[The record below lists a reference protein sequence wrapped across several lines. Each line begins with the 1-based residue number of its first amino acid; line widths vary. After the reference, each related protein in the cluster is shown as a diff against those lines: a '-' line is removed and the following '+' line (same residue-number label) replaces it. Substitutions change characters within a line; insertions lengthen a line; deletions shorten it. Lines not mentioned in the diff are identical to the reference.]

1 MISRPANTGGRFG
14 LLREIEMSEEK
25 TSSLRDRFA
34 ERYGIGSGEVF
45 DILKKT
51 AFKVKDG
58 EVTDAQ
64 LTALMIVADQYKLN
78 PFTKELYAYPDK
90 QNGIVPVVSV
100 DGWTRIINEH
110 PAFDGLEFSYPDAMV
125 SGFVGLKKPLHEWTE
140 CIIYRKDRSHPI
152 IVREYAEECYREPFT
167 GKSQYGNGG
176 TYTVDGP
183 WQSHPRR
190 MLRHKAQIQ
199 CARIAFGF
207 AGIYDEDE
215 AARMIDMGAADEV
228 PGAGRA
234 PDFMPRALPDDP
246 SPSANF
252 TGATV
257 REAEPVQAAQ
267 ASTQST
273 AQATERE
280 RQVDGGADFTAAPN
294 RFARSATGKTQP
306 ARKTTAARSTKPAT
320 ETVPASTPSST
331 AAAVTQGAMFDE
343 PPADAMPAD
352 AAAVSQPIPENMSR
366 ILGRKMEIAGKT
378 DVDLKAKFGVTLAG
392 VTKAI
397 FADVQKWVTG
407 E

>member
-1 MISRPANTGGRFG
+1 
-14 LLREIEMSEEK
+14 MSEEK
-25 TSSLRDRFA
+25 QSSLRGRFA
-34 ERYGIGSGEVF
+34 ERYGIESNEVF

-58 EVTDAQ
+58 EVSDAQ
-64 LTALMIVADQYKLN
+64 LTALLIVADQYKLN

-110 PAFDGLEFSYPDAMV
+110 PGFDGLEFGYSDTMV
-125 SGFVGLKKPLHEWTE
+125 PRAEFLGLKKALHEWTE

-167 GKSQYGNGG
+167 GKSQYNKGES
-176 TYTVDGP
+176 YTVDGP

-228 PGAGRA
+228 QGAGRS
-234 PDFMPRALPDDP
+234 PDFMPRALADDP
-246 SPSANF
+246 SPTANF
-252 TGATV
+252 TGAAA
-257 REAEPVQAAQ
+257 REAEPVQQAQ
-267 ASTQST
+267 AKQST
-273 AQATERE
+273 AQSTKRE

-294 RFARSATGKTQP
+294 RFDRTAEPAAKTQP
-306 ARKTTAARSTKPAT
+306 ARKTTAARSTKATPADAP
-320 ETVPASTPSST
+320 EP
-331 AAAVTQGAMFDE
+331 AAAGAVAQGAMFE
-343 PPADAMPAD
+343 ESPPPDAMPAD
-352 AAAVSQPIPENMSR
+352 AAAVSQIIPENMAR

-378 DVDLKAKFGVTLAG
+378 DVDLKAKFGVTLAT
-392 VTKAI
+392 VTKAM

>member
-1 MISRPANTGGRFG
+1 
-14 LLREIEMSEEK
+14 MSEEK
-25 TSSLRDRFA
+25 QSSLRARFA
-34 ERYGIGSGEVF
+34 ARYGINEGEVF
-45 DILKKT
+45 DILKAT
-51 AFKVKDG
+51 AFKVKEG
-58 EVTDAQ
+58 EATDAQ

-78 PFTKELYAYPDK
+78 PFTKEIYAYPDK

-110 PAFDGLEFSYPDAMV
+110 PAFDGLEFTYPDTMV

-228 PGAGRA
+228 QGAGRA
-234 PDFMPRALPDDP
+234 PDFMPRALADDP

-257 REAEPVQAAQ
+257 REAEPVKAV
-267 ASTQST
+267 QST
-273 AQATERE
+273 ATRTKDA
-280 RQVDGGADFTAAPN
+280 RQVEGGADFTAAPN
-294 RFARSATGKTQP
+294 RFDRPDPATTKAQP
-306 ARKTTAARSTKPAT
+306 ARKTTAARSTKAAPADA
-320 ETVPASTPSST
+320 PADAPPQTT
-331 AAAVTQGAMFDE
+331 MFVDE
-343 PPADAMPAD
+343 PAAGAMPAD
-352 AAAVSQPIPENMSR
+352 AAAASQVIPENMAR

-392 VTKAI
+392 VTKAL

>member
-1 MISRPANTGGRFG
+1 
-14 LLREIEMSEEK
+14 MSEEK
-25 TSSLRDRFA
+25 TSSLRDRIA
-34 ERYGIGSGEVF
+34 ERFGIESGEVF
-45 DILKKT
+45 SILKAT

-58 EVTDAQ
+58 EASDAQ
-64 LTALMIVADQYKLN
+64 LTALLIVADQYKLN
-78 PFTKELYAYPDK
+78 PFTREIFAFPDK
-90 QNGIVPVVSV
+90 QNGIIPVVSV

-110 PAFDGLEFSYPDAMV
+110 PMFDGLRFEYAEQ
-125 SGFVGLKKPLHEWTE
+125 FVDLPGLKKPLHVWTE
-140 CIIYRKDRSHPI
+140 CVMYRKDRAHPI

-167 GKSQYGNGG
+167 GRSQFNNKD

-228 PGAGRA
+228 SGAGRA
-234 PDFMPRALPDDP
+234 PDFMPRALTDDP
-246 SPSANF
+246 SPAANF
-252 TGATV
+252 TGAAV
-257 REAEPVQAAQ
+257 MEAEPVQA
-267 ASTQST
+267 TQSA
-273 AQATERE
+273 AQGAQRA

-294 RFARSATGKTQP
+294 RFDHTTAKAQP
-306 ARKTTAARSTKPAT
+306 ARKTTSARSTKPA
-320 ETVPASTPSST
+320 P
-331 AAAVTQGAMFDE
+331 
-343 PPADAMPAD
+343 D
-352 AAAVSQPIPENMSR
+352 AAAAAADAPQTTMFVDEPAGAADNAAASQPIPENMAR

-392 VTKAI
+392 VTKAM
-397 FADVQKWVTG
+397 FAEVQKWATG